1 MIPGREEM
9 EKALKGR
16 HGETLQKKFNA
27 ATVAICGLG
36 GLGSNIA
43 LSLARAGVGRLLL
56 FDFDRVDITNLHR
69 QQYKAAQV
77 GMYKTDALTEN
88 LREINPYICVQSHT
102 IKLQEENLQQLLKDA
117 QIICEAFDLAESKAM
132 LVNRVLE
139 VMPEK
144 FLVAASGMAGLDSPN
159 LIKTRQIT
167 PHFYLCGDE
176 QNEVSPKLGLFSS
189 RVMCCAAHEAHVVL
203 QLLAGL

>member
-9 EKALKGR
+9 EKALKER

-77 GMYKTDALTEN
+77 GMYKTDALT
-88 LREINPYICVQSHT
+88 
-102 IKLQEENLQQLLKDA
+102 
-117 QIICEAFDLAESKAM
+117 
-132 LVNRVLE
+132 
-139 VMPEK
+139 
-144 FLVAASGMAGLDSPN
+144 
-159 LIKTRQIT
+159 
-167 PHFYLCGDE
+167 
-176 QNEVSPKLGLFSS
+176 
-189 RVMCCAAHEAHVVL
+189 
-203 QLLAGL
+203 

>member
-1 MIPGREEM
+1 
-9 EKALKGR
+9 
-16 HGETLQKKFNA
+16 
-27 ATVAICGLG
+27 
-36 GLGSNIA
+36 
-43 LSLARAGVGRLLL
+43 
-56 FDFDRVDITNLHR
+56 
-69 QQYKAAQV
+69 
-77 GMYKTDALTEN
+77 
-88 LREINPYICVQSHT
+88 
-102 IKLQEENLQQLLKDA
+102 
-117 QIICEAFDLAESKAM
+117 M